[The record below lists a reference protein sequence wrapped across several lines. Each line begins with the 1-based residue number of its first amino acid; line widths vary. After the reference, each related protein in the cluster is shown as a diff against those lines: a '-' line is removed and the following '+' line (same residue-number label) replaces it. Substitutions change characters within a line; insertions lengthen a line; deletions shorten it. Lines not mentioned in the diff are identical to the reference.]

1 MTSPPPPKSK
11 LVYYALGL
19 AVVVAWFVMW
29 LIRTYFF
36 AFFFAA
42 QYAFIR

>member
-19 AVVVAWFVMW
+19 VVVIAWFVMW
-29 LIRTYFF
+29 LLRTI
-36 AFFFAA
+36 AS
-42 QYAFIR
+42 